1 METDMLKIQEV
12 MKVLNVSRAT
22 IYNLINA
29 KAFPIYKIAGATRI
43 KREDV
48 DSYLEEQKKE

>member
-48 DSYLEEQKKE
+48 DSYLEEQKQE